1 MAILETFYYLFKS
14 DAEAL
19 DSGLAE
25 SEKRAEQ
32 TADAVG
38 KADNAASSLGE
49 SFKSVAMQA
58 GAVLAAFASVGA
70 IIEGVKAATEF
81 NDKLGETAEAL
92 DINVEELSAWSDA
105 AQMSGGSAEAFQG
118 TLKSMTAAM
127 AQVDTTG
134 KSRLKPFFDELG
146 VSMLDSAG
154 KARPVM
160 DMLPELAEKFQH
172 LSKSEAFGMGQKL
185 GLDQGTVMML
195 QRGGAELD
203 ALIRRQKELGVTT
216 AEDAEIAGD
225 FNDALDDTK
234 HAMRTVYTS
243 IASIILPGLTM
254 LNRGLQFV
262 ITWARQNEKFVTGFF
277 MAIGAAIAVYYLPPI
292 ISAAAATLVAI
303 APFLLI
309 GAAIAAA
316 AAAFALIY
324 DDIMTFLEGG
334 DSVTG
339 RLLEWVNSFGLVRAA
354 IDFVKA
360 LFGYLSNEI
369 AAFLE
374 NSTAVQ
380 AGIDI
385 MTMAFEGL
393 KSVLDTIIEAFSWI
407 MEKGAAL
414 GGIISSVT
422 GALGDKISG
431 ALQAGTAALQSAGGA
446 PLAAQTSAS
455 IGAQNTSNRTN
466 NVNVG
471 KVTVNTKAT
480 DSAGISKSVGGALQK
495 QMRQA
500 VANYDDG
507 VAG

>member
-14 DAEAL
+14 DAKAL
-19 DSGLAE
+19 DEGLTE
-25 SEKRAEQ
+25 SEKRAKQ
-32 TADAVG
+32 TEESLSKTDRTAE
-38 KADNAASSLGE
+38 SLGGAFRE
-49 SFKSVAMQA
+49 VAMQA

-92 DINVEELSAWSDA
+92 EVNVEDLSAWSDA

-118 TLKSMTAAM
+118 TLKGLTAAM

-160 DMLPELAEKFQH
+160 DLLPELAEKFEG
-172 LSKSEAFGMGQKL
+172 LSKSEAFGLGQKL
-185 GLDQGTVMML
+185 GLDQGTIMML
-195 QRGGAELD
+195 QRGRQGLDEL
-203 ALIRRQKELGVTT
+203 IKRQKELGVTT

-234 HAMRTVYTS
+234 HVFRTIYTS
-243 IASIILPGLTM
+243 IASTILPGLTM
-254 LNRGLQFV
+254 LNKGLQFV
-262 ITWARQNEKFVTGFF
+262 VTWARQNDKFVAGFF
-277 MAIGAAIAVYYLPPI
+277 IAIGTAIAVYYLPPI
-292 ISAAAATLVAI
+292 IAAAAATLVAI
-303 APFLLI
+303 APFIAI

-339 RLLEWVNSFGLVRAA
+339 RLLEWVNSFGLLRAA

-360 LFGYLSNEI
+360 LFGYLSTEI
-369 AAFLE
+369 GAFLE
-374 NSTAVQ
+374 NSTLVQ
-380 AGIDI
+380 AAIDV
-385 MTMAFEGL
+385 MTGAFEAL
-393 KSVLDTIIEAFSWI
+393 KAVLDTIIEAFSWI

-414 GGIISSVT
+414 GGIIGTVA
-422 GALGDKISG
+422 GALGDKVSG
-431 ALQAGTAALQSAGGA
+431 ALQAGTAALQGA
-446 PLAAQTSAS
+446 SGQPLAAQTSAS
-455 IGAQNTSNRTN
+455 LGAQNTSNRTN

-480 DSAGISKSVGGALQK
+480 DANGISKAVGGTLQK